1 MNEDDL
7 IKALELVNQDY
18 LNTFY
23 SSEYRTGKRMKKI
36 AHAIQQGDIREMVGF
51 VSSLRVQKK
60 VRKVSDKNRVQPICA
75 NKTTTKEALTYH
87 NRTVSVYTCITG
99 GYDQP
104 VEPIYYPETEKFVLF
119 SDDLPSSAESAWHGI
134 PLDKVPGLKPE
145 MNANRYCKMHPYT
158 LFAQEDYSIYLDGN
172 MQVVS
177 DLTAL
182 TEIARKSK
190 VGIAMHR
197 HPMRNCAYVE
207 AEVCIAS
214 HRGNPEAIK
223 KQMKK
228 YREEGFPDDFGFC
241 EATVIVCD
249 LSNPNGKRI
258 LESWWDEFCRS
269 GSGRDQLALPYVIWK
284 NGFAV
289 NDIGSLGCNL
299 QFNPK
304 FRIVNLGGH
313 SFK

>member
-1 MNEDDL
+1 MNEEDL
-7 IKALELVNQDY
+7 IKALESVNEDY
-18 LNTFY
+18 LRVLY
-23 SSEYRTGKRMKKI
+23 SSEYRTGKRIKKI
-36 AHAIQQGDIREMVGF
+36 TRAIQKGNIREIVGF
-51 VSSLRVQKK
+51 ITSMKVQKQVK
-60 VRKVSDKNRVQPICA
+60 EVSDKN
-75 NKTTTKEALTYH
+75 KTSTQCVDEPASNGALMYQ
-87 NRTVSVYTCITG
+87 NRMVTVYTCITG

-104 VEPIYYPETEKFVLF
+104 IKPIYCPNTEKFVLF
-119 SDDLPSSAESAWHGI
+119 SDDLSSSEELEWHGI
-134 PLDKVPGLKPE
+134 SLDKVPGLQPG
-145 MNANRYCKMHPYT
+145 MNVNRYCKMHPYSI
-158 LFAQEDYSIYLDGN
+158 FSGDDYSIYLDGN
-172 MQVVS
+172 VQVVS

-182 TEIARKSK
+182 TEIARRSK

-228 YREEGFPDDFGFC
+228 YREEGFPENFGFY
-241 EATVIVCD
+241 EATVIVAD
-249 LSNPNGKRI
+249 LSNQNGKRI

-284 NGFAV
+284 NGFAMS
-289 NDIGSLGCNL
+289 DIGSLGCNL